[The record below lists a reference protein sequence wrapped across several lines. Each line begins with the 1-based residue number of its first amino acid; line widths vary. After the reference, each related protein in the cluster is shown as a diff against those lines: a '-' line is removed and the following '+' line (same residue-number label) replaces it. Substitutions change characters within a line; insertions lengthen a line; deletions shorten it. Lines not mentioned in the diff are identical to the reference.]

1 MDKESTSPMPHRSR
15 FARGLLVLAAV
26 LSASIALSVLTVAV
40 AASASSID
48 DESDA
53 YVAAQVQSAHIPGL
67 ALGIVHADG
76 TTHVRGFGFVNPIG
90 EAILPRTPFL
100 IGSLSKSFTALAI
113 MQLVEQGKLDLD
125 APVERY
131 LPEFRTADRALS
143 NTITPRELLNQTS
156 GIPKSAVKEL
166 QAGSG
171 DETIEDAVR
180 RLSGVQLTAPVGAT
194 FQYSN
199 INYVTLGLLVQV
211 VSGEPYAAY
220 IQPHIFEPLRRRD
233 SFATVRQPQQPSLA
247 TTYLWVFGAPS
258 ACDVVFESSPPPAAF
273 LTSSVEDM
281 TRYLAAQ
288 LEDVPLDVCRVWLA
302 GDNLDQQTEGDVV
315 HVGILE

>member
-40 AASASSID
+40 GASGAGED
-48 DESDA
+48 GESDA

-76 TTHVRGFGFVNPIG
+76 TTHMRGFGVANPIG
-90 EAILPRTPFL
+90 EAISQRTPFL

-131 LPEFRTADRALS
+131 LPDFRTTDRAVS
-143 NTITPRELLNQTS
+143 STITPRQLLNQTS

-166 QAGSG
+166 QAGAG
-171 DETIEDAVR
+171 DETIEEAVR
-180 RLSGVQLTAPVGAT
+180 RL
-194 FQYSN
+194 
-199 INYVTLGLLVQV
+199 
-211 VSGEPYAAY
+211 
-220 IQPHIFEPLRRRD
+220 R
-233 SFATVRQPQQPSLA
+233 
-247 TTYLWVFGAPS
+247 
-258 ACDVVFESSPPPAAF
+258 
-273 LTSSVEDM
+273 
-281 TRYLAAQ
+281 
-288 LEDVPLDVCRVWLA
+288 
-302 GDNLDQQTEGDVV
+302 
-315 HVGILE
+315 